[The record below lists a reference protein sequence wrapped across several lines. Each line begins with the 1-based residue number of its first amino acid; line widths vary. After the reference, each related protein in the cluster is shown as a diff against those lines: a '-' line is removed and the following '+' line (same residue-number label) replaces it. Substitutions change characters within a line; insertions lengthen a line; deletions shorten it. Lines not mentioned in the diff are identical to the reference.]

1 MAQVRA
7 KKYLGQHFLRDLEIA
22 RRIAESLPLREAMPV
37 LEIGPGTGVLTRFL
51 LENPLINLTAVE
63 IDRESVDY
71 LHIHYPTLKL
81 IEGDFLKMD
90 LNVGFALR
98 GNSCKPRRAAAR
110 SSSLRF
116 ASSEMRLNSA
126 YLSAYLATSRS
137 RFSSRWITD
146 FFAIADL

>member
-37 LEIGPGTGVLTRFL
+37 LEIGPGTGVLTRVL

-90 LNVGFALR
+90 LNEL
-98 GNSCKPRRAAAR
+98 
-110 SSSLRF
+110 
-116 ASSEMRLNSA
+116 
-126 YLSAYLATSRS
+126 Y
-137 RFSSRWITD
+137 D
-146 FFAIADL
+146 D